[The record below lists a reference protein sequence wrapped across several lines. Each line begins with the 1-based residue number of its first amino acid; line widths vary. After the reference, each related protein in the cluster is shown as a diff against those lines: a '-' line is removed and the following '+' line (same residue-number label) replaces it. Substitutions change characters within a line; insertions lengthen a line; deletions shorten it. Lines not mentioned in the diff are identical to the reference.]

1 MVMGEVNNFIMKI
14 KLILKSIIYRGWSTV
29 LTFIIS
35 YIITGKLS
43 ISGSIALL
51 ELVFK
56 TFFYYIYEIIWNKI
70 LKKKMKTIWFTG
82 LSGSGKSTIAEE
94 IIKRYE
100 KKVKNIFT
108 LDGDVLRSGLNSDL
122 GFSVDDRIENIR
134 RATEF
139 AKLLNDKEIQ
149 VIATFIAPTNEIRN
163 LIKKILPNVCFVYL
177 NTSLEVCEDR
187 DVKGLYKKARAGEI
201 KNFTGIDSP
210 FEPMDDAWLTLDTN
224 ELSVEQCA
232 DIIIEKLKK

>member
-1 MVMGEVNNFIMKI
+1 MKS
-14 KLILKSIIYRGWSTV
+14 ILKSIIYRGWSTGI
-29 LTFIIS
+29 TFMIS
-35 YIITGKLS
+35 YIVTGKVGVS
-43 ISGSIALL
+43 CSIALL

-56 TFFYYIYEIIWNKI
+56 TITYYIYEIIWIKI
-70 LKKKMKTIWFTG
+70 SKKNMKTIWFTG

-94 IIKRYE
+94 IVKRYE
-100 KKVKNIFT
+100 MKGKTIFT

-122 GFSVDDRIENIR
+122 GFSVDDRTENIR

-139 AKLLNDKEIQ
+139 AKLLNNKEIQ

-163 LIKKILPNVCFVYL
+163 LIKKMLPNVCFVYL
-177 NTSLEVCEDR
+177 STSLEVCEDR

-210 FEPMDDAWLTLDTN
+210 FEPMDDAWLTLDTD
-224 ELSVEQCA
+224 ELNVEQCA
-232 DIIIEKLKK
+232 DIIIEKL